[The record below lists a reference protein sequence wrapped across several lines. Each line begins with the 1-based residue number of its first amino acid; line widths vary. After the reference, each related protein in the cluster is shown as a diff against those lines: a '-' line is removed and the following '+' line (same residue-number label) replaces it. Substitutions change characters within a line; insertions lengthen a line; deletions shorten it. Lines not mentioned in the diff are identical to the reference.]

1 MKKLVFLVFLTVLF
15 SCSDKNTNIPSTFL
29 TEGQM
34 IEALVQVHLLES
46 AAQLNMLDGVREDS
60 LSLGNY
66 YSGLFLD
73 KEFSLQDFE
82 DSFTFYAKEPRKM
95 ESLLDSVLTRIQM
108 ME

>member
-1 MKKLVFLVFLTVLF
+1 MKKSVFLVFLAALF
-15 SCSDKNTNIPSTFL
+15 SCSNRNTNIHSTFL
-29 TEGQM
+29 TQGQM

-46 AAQLNMLDGVREDS
+46 AVQLNLLDGIREDS

-73 KEFSLQDFE
+73 KEYSLQDFE
-82 DSFTFYAKEPRKM
+82 DSFTFYAKEPHKM

>member
-1 MKKLVFLVFLTVLF
+1 MKKSVYLVLLTALL
-15 SCSDKNTNIPSTFL
+15 SCSDKNTNIPATFL

-60 LSLGNY
+60 LSLRNY

-73 KEFSLQDFE
+73 EEFSLQDFE
-82 DSFTFYAKEPRKM
+82 DSFTFFAKEPHKM